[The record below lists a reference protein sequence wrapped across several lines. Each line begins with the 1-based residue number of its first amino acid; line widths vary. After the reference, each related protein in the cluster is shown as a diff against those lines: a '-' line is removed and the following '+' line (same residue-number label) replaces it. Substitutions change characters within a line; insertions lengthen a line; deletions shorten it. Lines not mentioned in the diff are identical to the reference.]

1 MARRWRSQISSAEVS
16 FERVE
21 HSAERQRKRSA
32 RDDKNIPALTYLCL
46 FEMSGEGTK
55 AGPSGSLSDRISA
68 PLNATS
74 TAFTP
79 GTASTTPGPS
89 TSTGS
94 WADEVA
100 SPVNES
106 GKGLTKAQMDGSGI
120 TSGGSALQDVEQF
133 EVEVKLSDIQGD
145 EKSPLYSVKSF
156 DQLGL

>member
-1 MARRWRSQISSAEVS
+1 MAS
-16 FERVE
+16 
-21 HSAERQRKRSA
+21 
-32 RDDKNIPALTYLCL
+32 
-46 FEMSGEGTK
+46 EGSK

-68 PLNATS
+68 PLNAAS

-79 GTASTTPGPS
+79 STASTTPGPAKS
-89 TSTGS
+89 PGS

-106 GKGLTKAQMDGSGI
+106 GSSLAKAQMDGGA
-120 TSGGSALQDVEQF
+120 TEQKGGSALQDVEQY

>member
-1 MARRWRSQISSAEVS
+1 
-16 FERVE
+16 
-21 HSAERQRKRSA
+21 
-32 RDDKNIPALTYLCL
+32 
-46 FEMSGEGTK
+46 MSGEGSK

-68 PLNATS
+68 PLNAAS

-79 GTASTTPGPS
+79 AAASTNPGPS
-89 TSTGS
+89 KSTGS

-100 SPVNES
+100 SPVNDNGS
-106 GKGLTKAQMDGSGI
+106 SLANAQMDGSGI
-120 TSGGSALQDVEQF
+120 KSGGSALQDVEQY